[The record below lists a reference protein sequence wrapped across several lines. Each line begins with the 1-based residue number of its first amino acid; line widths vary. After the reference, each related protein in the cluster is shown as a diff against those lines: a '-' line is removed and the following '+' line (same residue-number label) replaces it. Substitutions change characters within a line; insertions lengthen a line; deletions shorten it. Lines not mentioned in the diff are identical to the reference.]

1 MSSIICVRISRELK
15 ERMGRVSNVNWSELI
30 RKFIEETISH
40 LEAEE
45 LLRRIE
51 KDLED
56 VPVLPAGTVARWLR
70 VDRDSH

>member
-1 MSSIICVRISRELK
+1 
-15 ERMGRVSNVNWSELI
+15 LI
-30 RKFIEETISH
+30 RKFIEETITH
-40 LEAEE
+40 LGAEE

-56 VPVLPAGTVARWLR
+56 VPVLPAGTVARWIR

>member
-1 MSSIICVRISRELK
+1 MSSIIYVRIPQELK
-15 ERMGRVSNVNWSELI
+15 ERMGRVGNVNWSKLI

-40 LEAEE
+40 LGAEE

-56 VPVLPAGTVARWLR
+56 VPVLPVGTVARWLR

>member
-1 MSSIICVRISRELK
+1 MSSIICVRIPRELR
-15 ERMGRVSNVNWSELI
+15 ERMGRVSNVSWSELV

-56 VPVLPAGTVARWLR
+56 VPVLPQVR
-70 VDRDSH
+70 